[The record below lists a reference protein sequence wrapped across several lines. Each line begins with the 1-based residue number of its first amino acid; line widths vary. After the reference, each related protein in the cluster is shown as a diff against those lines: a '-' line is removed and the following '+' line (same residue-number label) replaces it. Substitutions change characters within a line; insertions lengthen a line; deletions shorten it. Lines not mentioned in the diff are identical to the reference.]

1 MKLEIST
8 LRLTSLLM
16 LGFILFMY
24 SCSNDDNDPVSPAP
38 TTNTV
43 TGKVINEIG
52 NGIPNTTVFIT
63 GTNEP
68 TTTGADGSFAISG
81 VTAPYDLIMVSG
93 NFGFQ
98 YKGLSTFTPQL
109 LAIGPASTS
118 NSATLT
124 VVIPAMT
131 AGQQCRAY
139 FTDGVNVQSVSAPIV
154 FPAVTKTFSVS
165 WPSGAS
171 ITGKIIVLIYTVSGT
186 IISHYD
192 KYGEIAN
199 YTINN
204 GGVQTQTFT
213 SSDITVVPGNAIVTG
228 SISSPANY
236 NVSGSAL
243 LIKFGNAGSPLSGS
257 GLYQIAGNTYSYN
270 VPTGLTTAPVISV
283 EGVGT
288 GPNNIQTFKAGTVT
302 VPSTGNVIILESAAT
317 LSSPPNGETN
327 INFNTNFT
335 FSSGSGTGLNVVSFT
350 GQGKSFYVFTTASN
364 VKLPDLSNLGLGI
377 SASTVYN
384 WNLIKICTFSGID
397 QFVSSGI
404 YFNPGYVSESFSETR
419 SFTTAP

>member
-8 LRLTSLLM
+8 LRLTSFLM

-63 GTNEP
+63 GTNDP
-68 TTTGADGSFAISG
+68 TTTGADGSFAVSG
-81 VTAPYDLIMVSG
+81 VTAPYDLNMVSG

-98 YKGLSTFTPQL
+98 YKGLSTFSPKL

-139 FTDGVNVQSVSAPIV
+139 FTDGADVHSVSTPIV
-154 FPAVTKTFSVS
+154 FPAVSKTFSVS

-192 KYGEIAN
+192 KYGELAN
-199 YTINN
+199 YTVNN

-213 SSDITVVPGNAIVTG
+213 SSEINVVPGNAIVTG
-228 SISSPANY
+228 SISVPANY
-236 NVSGSAL
+236 TVSGSAL
-243 LIKFGNAGSPLSGS
+243 LIKFGNAGSPFSGS
-257 GLYQIAGNTYSYN
+257 DLYQIAGNTYSYN
-270 VPTGLTTAPVISV
+270 VPTGLTTVPVISV
-283 EGVGT
+283 QGVGT

-335 FSSGSGTGLNVVSFT
+335 FSQGSGTGVNIVSFT
-350 GQGKSFYVFTTASN
+350 GQGKTFYVFTTASN

-384 WNLIKICTFSGID
+384 WRLIKFCTFTGVD
-397 QFVSSGI
+397 QFVSSGLF
-404 YFNPGYVSESFSETR
+404 FNTGFVSESYSEIR